1 MSRKNLD
8 TLINKWISRKLFVF
22 LIATLLL
29 WIADLE
35 SSDWTMI
42 AVVYLGSQTALDF
55 IVEYNKSKRDGQ
67 GDDCNPKAV
76 F

>member
-1 MSRKNLD
+1 MVKKNLD

-22 LIATLLL
+22 ITATLLL
-29 WIADLE
+29 WFADLE

-42 AVVYLGSQTALDF
+42 AVAYLGSQTILDS
-55 IVEYNKSKRDGQ
+55 VVAYNKSKNNGQ
-67 GDDCNPKAV
+67 GN

>member
-22 LIATLLL
+22 LIATILL

-42 AVVYLGSQTALDF
+42 AFVYLGSQTILDS
-55 IVEYNKSKRDGQ
+55 VVAYNKSKNNNDGQ
-67 GDDCNPKAV
+67 GI
-76 F
+76 

>member
-8 TLINKWISRKLFVF
+8 SLINKWVSRKLFVF

-29 WIADLE
+29 WFADLE
-35 SSDWTMI
+35 SSDWTVI
-42 AVVYLGSQTALDF
+42 AVVYLGSQTVLDAV
-55 IVEYNKSKRDGQ
+55 VEYNKSKNNGERD
-67 GDDCNPKAV
+67 

>member
-22 LIATLLL
+22 LTATLLL
-29 WIADLE
+29 WLADLE

-42 AVVYLGSQTALDF
+42 AVVYLGSQTVLDS
-55 IVEYNKSKRDGQ
+55 VVAYNKSKNNNDGQ
-67 GDDCNPKAV
+67 GI
-76 F
+76 

>member
-22 LIATLLL
+22 LIATILL

-35 SSDWTMI
+35 SSDWTLI
-42 AVVYLGSQTALDF
+42 AVVYLGSQTILDS
-55 IVEYNKSKRDGQ
+55 VVAYNKSKNNNDGQ
-67 GDDCNPKAV
+67 GI
-76 F
+76 

>member
-29 WIADLE
+29 WLADLE

-42 AVVYLGSQTALDF
+42 AVVYLGSQTVLDS
-55 IVEYNKSKRDGQ
+55 VVAYNKSRNNNNGQ
-67 GDDCNPKAV
+67 GDI
-76 F
+76 

>member
-22 LIATLLL
+22 LTATILL
-29 WIADLE
+29 WLADLE

-42 AVVYLGSQTALDF
+42 AVVYLGSQTVLDS
-55 IVEYNKSKRDGQ
+55 VVAYNKSRNNNNGQ
-67 GDDCNPKAV
+67 GDI
-76 F
+76 

>member
-22 LIATLLL
+22 IVATILL

-42 AVVYLGSQTALDF
+42 AVVYLGSQTVLDS
-55 IVEYNKSKRDGQ
+55 VVAYNKSKNNNNGQ
-67 GDDCNPKAV
+67 GIQ
-76 F
+76 

>member
-22 LIATLLL
+22 LTATLLL
-29 WIADLE
+29 WLADLE

-42 AVVYLGSQTALDF
+42 AVVYLGSQTVLDS
-55 IVEYNKSKRDGQ
+55 VVAYNKSKNNNGQ
-67 GDDCNPKAV
+67 GIQ
-76 F
+76 

>member
-22 LIATLLL
+22 LTATILL
-29 WIADLE
+29 WLADLE

-42 AVVYLGSQTALDF
+42 AVVYLGSQTVLDS
-55 IVEYNKSKRDGQ
+55 VVAYNKSKNNNDGQ
-67 GDDCNPKAV
+67 GIQ
-76 F
+76 

>member
-22 LIATLLL
+22 LTATLLL

-35 SSDWTMI
+35 SSDWTLI
-42 AVVYLGSQTALDF
+42 AVVYLGSQTVLDS
-55 IVEYNKSKRDGQ
+55 VVAYNKSRNNNDGQ
-67 GDDCNPKAV
+67 GIQ
-76 F
+76 